1 MGGGRPCNCTG
12 GRRQLG
18 RRQWWGRR
26 RSCRARVG
34 GRRRAAARP
43 TGGGGLRDECQAS
56 RLQKIYSIPQPR
68 SAAPKHSD
76 PGCGVG
82 PRGET
87 AHTHTAHRSTHTHST
102 RQTHHNSTHTHNTT
116 QHTAHITHHT
126 HNTHAQH
133 TQTQPHTHTPH
144 YAHTHRHTHSLSHHL
159 DTCAGIRHKT
169 LHPQEASRV

>member
-116 QHTAHITHHT
+116 QHTAHSTQHT
-126 HNTHAQH
+126 H
-133 TQTQPHTHTPH
+133 
-144 YAHTHRHTHSLSHHL
+144 
-159 DTCAGIRHKT
+159 IRLFVT
-169 LHPQEASRV
+169 NQVLGLVRSVSAEVRRYTRACSNGSTRTI